1 MTKETIFVL
10 ARVTGRP
17 EHVETLKLLL
27 LALVAP
33 TREEPGC
40 ISYQLLQNR
49 ADPAEFTF
57 LERWESQ
64 GALDAHLA
72 SPRIQQALA
81 AASKLLA
88 EDLDMRCYTLLA

>member
-1 MTKETIFVL
+1 MAKEPIWVV
-10 ARVTGRP
+10 ARVTARA
-17 EHVETLKLLL
+17 EQVETLKSLL
-27 LALVAP
+27 LALVTP

-40 ISYQLLQNR
+40 ISYQLLQNS
-49 ADPAEFTF
+49 ANPTDFTF

-64 GALDAHLA
+64 ATLDAHLA

-81 AASKLLA
+81 DAAQLLS